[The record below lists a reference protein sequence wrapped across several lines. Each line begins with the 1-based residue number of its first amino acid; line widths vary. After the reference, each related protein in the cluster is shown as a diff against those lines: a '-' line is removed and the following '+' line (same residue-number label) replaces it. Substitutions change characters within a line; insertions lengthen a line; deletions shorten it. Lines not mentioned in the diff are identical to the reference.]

1 MARTGLGNPA
11 FLLRACLESRTV
23 PLACL
28 SRGFQPHASQA
39 VPRAGS
45 PQADRLE
52 ACPTRPASLFR
63 QDLRNSAHAALRN
76 GGPRVGRGGAVEG
89 LHRVGFCGLGGRVG
103 AWRTVSK
110 RRG

>member
-52 ACPTRPASLFR
+52 ACPTGPAGLFRPAAQRSVVRKRARTSRNLPIGSPPWALETAKRKKWAAGPFR
-63 QDLRNSAHAALRN
+63 
-76 GGPRVGRGGAVEG
+76 
-89 LHRVGFCGLGGRVG
+89 
-103 AWRTVSK
+103 
-110 RRG
+110 